1 MTKPALSVLLQ
12 KNIKKGVVLVSSSKQ
27 STVDKVLSIIA
38 PIAKEQGLD
47 IWDVRYLKEG
57 ASYFLRI
64 FIEKSEGIT
73 IDDCENFSRAID
85 EPLDEADPI
94 KENYFLEV
102 SSPGLGRE
110 LVKEEHFKAFIGE
123 NVIVKLFRPI
133 NKQKE
138 FKGKLLDYQNGKVI
152 IEFNN
157 ETCTFDKG
165 EISKV
170 NVDDIDF

>member
-1 MTKPALSVLLQ
+1 M
-12 KNIKKGVVLVSSSKQ
+12 SSSKQ

-64 FIEKSEGIT
+64 FIEKPEGIT

-102 SSPGLGRE
+102 SSPGLGR
-110 LVKEEHFKAFIGE
+110 
-123 NVIVKLFRPI
+123 
-133 NKQKE
+133 
-138 FKGKLLDYQNGKVI
+138 
-152 IEFNN
+152 
-157 ETCTFDKG
+157 
-165 EISKV
+165 S
-170 NVDDIDF
+170 